1 MENGRRH
8 QTTVPQ
14 QALYL
19 MNSPL
24 VVEQARNVVARPDVT
39 ACKTDEEKIKRLYE
53 IIYQRLPRG
62 DELKLGREFLDD
74 AATPA
79 DAAPA
84 AAASEPIRLGKG
96 KGKFQDQMKAK
107 REAFMAARK
116 AGVRDAR
123 PLDAWAEYAHA
134 LLLANEASFVN

>member
-1 MENGRRH
+1 MANGLRH

-24 VVEQARNVVARPDVT
+24 VVEQARNVVARRDVA
-39 ACKTDEEKIKRLYE
+39 ACKTDEEKISRLYE
-53 IIYQRLPRG
+53 IIYQRLPRAE
-62 DELKLGREFLDD
+62 ELKLGLEFLDD

-84 AAASEPIRLGKG
+84 AAASEPIRPGKG
-96 KGKFQDQMKAK
+96 KGKIQDQMKAK
-107 REAFMAARK
+107 REAFIAARK
-116 AGVRDAR
+116 AGVRDVK

>member
-1 MENGRRH
+1 MI
-8 QTTVPQ
+8 
-14 QALYL
+14 
-19 MNSPL
+19 
-24 VVEQARNVVARPDVT
+24 ARPDVA
-39 ACKTDEEKIKRLYE
+39 ACKTDEEKINRLYE
-53 IIYQRLPRG
+53 IIYQRLPRA

-84 AAASEPIRLGKG
+84 ATAFEPIRFG

-107 REAFMAARK
+107 REAFIAARK